1 MLASFER
8 LRFISARLRLFQ
20 IKAEIAP
27 LEALPEAILEI
38 DAAGHILLVN
48 LAAEQMF
55 GYSRQEFLTLNVD
68 ALVPTAHRNIYAW
81 HRLGSAHQPK
91 RRPMGSALE
100 LEAKR
105 RDGFLFPV
113 EIGLSPTHSGENL
126 TIIVSVRDIT
136 DRKQAERALPE
147 SEAKFRTL
155 AHLIPQFVWM
165 CTPDGLNVY
174 FNQRWVDYTGL
185 TLDESYGKGWNTPF
199 HPDDKQRAWDAWNHA
214 VATGEPY
221 RVESRLRAADGSY
234 RWFLMLGLPL
244 QDGSGNIATW
254 FGTCTDIEELKRTE
268 DALHL
273 SEERFR
279 VALKNSPVV
288 VFNQDHEL
296 RYNWINSPVLG
307 WAAQDY
313 VGHTDAEIVGGQEGD
328 RLTAIKQGVVRSGIG
343 TRAEAT
349 VTFQGET
356 HYYDLTVEPL
366 RDAHGV
372 IAGVTCSAV
381 DITPGK
387 QAAVELERLNQLKTE
402 FLGMAAHDLRN
413 PIGGILALA
422 ELLYLEVAT
431 VLTEEQRGFLSDI
444 ERSSKFMLELIDD
457 LLDVSSIEAGRLHLN
472 RRPSDPR
479 KLLEHNVGIN
489 AKLARQKQIQVGL
502 QIEGTLPKLSL
513 DEGKIE
519 QVLNN
524 LISNAVKFSQ
534 PGAVVEVRAGVHDCG
549 VLIAIRDQGPG
560 IPETERDKLFQPF
573 GRTSVAS
580 TASERSTGLGLAIA
594 RKIVEGHG
602 GRIWMESQV
611 GVGSVFLFT
620 LPH

>member
-1 MLASFER
+1 MSSHQASPNQAGLDAH
-8 LRFISARLRLFQ
+8 LRDV
-20 IKAEIAP
+20 
-27 LEALPEAILEI
+27 LEAVPEALLEI

-48 LAAEQMF
+48 VAAEQVF
-55 GYSRQEFLTLNVD
+55 GYSRQGFLTLNID
-68 ALVPTAHRNIYAW
+68 ALIPTAHRNIYAW
-81 HRLGSAHQPK
+81 HRLGYAHQPK
-91 RRPMGSALE
+91 RRPMGTGLE

-105 RDGFLFPV
+105 KDGFLFPV
-113 EIGLSPTHSGENL
+113 EIGLSPIHSAENL
-126 TIIVSVRDIT
+126 TVIVLVRDIT
-136 DRKQAERALPE
+136 DRKHAERALRE

-185 TLDESYGKGWNTPF
+185 TPEESYGKGWNTPF

-214 VATGEPY
+214 VSTGEPY
-221 RVESRLRAADGSY
+221 RIESRLRAADGSY

-254 FGTCTDIEELKRTE
+254 FGTCTDIEELKRAE
-268 DALHL
+268 ESLHL

-288 VFNQDHEL
+288 VFNQDREL
-296 RYNWINSPVLG
+296 RYTWIDSPVLG

-313 VGHTDAEIVGGQEGD
+313 VGHTDAEIIGGQEGD
-328 RLTAIKQGVVRSGIG
+328 RLTAIKQGVLRSGIG
-343 TRAEAT
+343 SRTETT
-349 VTFQGET
+349 VTFQGDT

-366 RDAHGV
+366 RDPHGA
-372 IAGVTCSAV
+372 IAGVACSAV
-381 DITPGK
+381 DITPVK
-387 QAAVELERLNQLKTE
+387 QAAVKLERLK
-402 FLGMAAHDLRN
+402 LGMAAHDLRN
-413 PIGGILALA
+413 PIGGILALS
-422 ELLYLEVAT
+422 ELLYHEVAT
-431 VLTEEQRGFLSDI
+431 LLTEEQLGFLSDI

-457 LLDVSSIEAGRLHLN
+457 LLDVSSIGAGRLILN

-479 KLLEHNVGIN
+479 KLLREHNVGIN
-489 AKLARQKQIQVGL
+489 AKLARQKQIEVGL
-502 QIEGTLPKLSL
+502 QIQSALPKLSI

-534 PGAVVEVRAGVHDCG
+534 PGAAVEVRAGVHDCG

-611 GVGSVFLFT
+611 GVGSLFLFT

>member
-1 MLASFER
+1 MSSHQASPNQAELATHFREV
-8 LRFISARLRLFQ
+8 LDAV
-20 IKAEIAP
+20 P
-27 LEALPEAILEI
+27 LAILEV
-38 DAAGHILLVN
+38 DAAGRILLVN

-68 ALVPTAHRNIYAW
+68 ALVPAAHRNIHARHRFGYAD
-81 HRLGSAHQPK
+81 QPK
-91 RRPMGSALE
+91 RRPMGTGLE
-100 LEAKR
+100 LEAQR
-105 RDGFLFPV
+105 SDGFLFPV
-113 EIGLSPTHSGENL
+113 EISLSPSHSREDL
-126 TIIVSVRDIT
+126 TVIVSVRDIT
-136 DRKQAERALPE
+136 DHKQAERALRE

-155 AHLIPQFVWM
+155 AHLVPQFVWM

-185 TLDESYGKGWNTPF
+185 TLEESYGKGWNTPF
-199 HPDDKQRAWDAWNHA
+199 HPEDKQRAWDTWNHA

-221 RVESRLRAADGSY
+221 RIESRLRAADDSY

-254 FGTCTDIEELKRTE
+254 FGTCTDIEELKRAE
-268 DALHL
+268 EALHV

-296 RYNWINSPVLG
+296 RYSWINSPVLG

-313 VGHTDAEIVGGQEGD
+313 VGHSDMEIVGGQEGD
-328 RLTAIKQGVVRSGIG
+328 RLTAIKQGVLRSGIG
-343 TRAEAT
+343 TRTET
-349 VTFQGET
+349 SVTFQGET

-366 RDAHGV
+366 RDAHGF
-372 IAGVTCSAV
+372 ITGVTCSAV
-381 DITPGK
+381 DITPVK

-402 FLGMAAHDLRN
+402 FLGIAAHDMRN
-413 PIGGILALA
+413 PIGCILALA
-422 ELLYLEVAT
+422 KLLYLEAGT
-431 VLTEEQRGFLSDI
+431 VLTEEQLEFLSDI
-444 ERSSKFMLELIDD
+444 ERSSQFMLQLIND
-457 LLDVSSIEAGRLHLN
+457 LLDISAIEAGRLHLN

-479 KLLEHNVGIN
+479 KLLERNVSIS
-489 AKLARQKQIQVGL
+489 AKLARQKQIHVDL
-502 QIEGTLPKLSL
+502 QIEGELPKLSL

-524 LISNAVKFSQ
+524 LISNAVKFSR
-534 PGAVVEVRAGVHDCG
+534 PGAVVEVRAEAHDGG
-549 VLIAIRDQGPG
+549 VLTSVRDQGPG
-560 IPETERDKLFQPF
+560 IPETERDKLFQPY
-573 GRTSVAS
+573 GRTSVRS
-580 TASERSTGLGLAIA
+580 TASEPSTGLGLAIA

-620 LPH
+620 LPD